1 MTKVRLAII
10 SIAGLMTVCLP
21 QMVRAQAESSAVSS
35 GSTQVESLLTAAGFK
50 TVVASTDRQLTQI
63 PALPTGQ
70 VTVISQTGKNWF
82 VYPDLARN
90 RIYVGTEKEYRTY
103 LKLRAQNNLPDVD
116 PQAQYYKQDAAMNA
130 ATARDASIPQWEWDA
145 WPEFKALGW

>member
-1 MTKVRLAII
+1 MTTVRLAII
-10 SIAGLMTVCLP
+10 AMVGLMAAWSP
-21 QMVRAQAESSAVSS
+21 QMGRAQAGSSTASS
-35 GSTQVESLLTAAGFK
+35 GSPQVESLLTTAGFK
-50 TVVASTDRQLTQI
+50 TVAASTDRQLAQI
-63 PALPTGQ
+63 PTLPAGQ
-70 VTVISQTGKNWF
+70 VTVISQTGRNWF

-90 RIYVGTEKEYRTY
+90 RVYVGTEKEYRTY